1 MRRRGGVRCGGEAD
15 RFRCAPGL
23 ARVCAGGHAVRAAWT
38 LRHGLL
44 AGLTV
49 LSANTCGAGHLLTR
63 HLLKRDIQSC
73 GACGSGALRVRAPF
87 HACRRQRREMHREG
101 GCATGSGRAC
111 GASSADT
118 ARFANTRSYP
128 GDDRAVKR
136 AGTGVTRRDETGRA
150 RRVRVAP
157 TARSANTC
165 GAGPTARFANAT
177 CALLPQGEGCLAT
190 STRNR
195 RVEVETFASVINPSS
210 GPLCT
215 VFRVRET
222 ASQFEPPIARAVASL
237 ADVHR

>member
-1 MRRRGGVRCGGEAD
+1 MRRRGGVQCGGEAD

-44 AGLTV
+44 MRAGLTV

-111 GASSADT
+111 GASSAPT
-118 ARFANTRSYP
+118 PHGLLTRAAILVMIVLSNVQ
-128 GDDRAVKR
+128 A
-136 AGTGVTRRDETGRA
+136 
-150 RRVRVAP
+150 
-157 TARSANTC
+157 
-165 GAGPTARFANAT
+165 
-177 CALLPQGEGCLAT
+177 QG
-190 STRNR
+190 
-195 RVEVETFASVINPSS
+195 
-210 GPLCT
+210 
-215 VFRVRET
+215 
-222 ASQFEPPIARAVASL
+222 
-237 ADVHR
+237 